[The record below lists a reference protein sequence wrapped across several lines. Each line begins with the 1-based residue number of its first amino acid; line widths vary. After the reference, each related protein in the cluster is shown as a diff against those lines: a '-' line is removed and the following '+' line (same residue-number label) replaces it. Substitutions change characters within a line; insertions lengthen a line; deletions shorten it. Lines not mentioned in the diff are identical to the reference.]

1 MHIIFILLVP
11 ESCILLSTDA
21 TFITLLKP
29 HFDSSLVPSVYLLS
43 LEHESLNALP
53 VFGGFIFRFW
63 FEAETPPPIEACFV
77 GLSGNLGSAI
87 ETPLPRFRAKPMAAS
102 RASVVSGGECRSG
115 GQPTRRARQ
124 PG

>member
-1 MHIIFILLVP
+1 M
-11 ESCILLSTDA
+11 
-21 TFITLLKP
+21 
-29 HFDSSLVPSVYLLS
+29 
-43 LEHESLNALP
+43 
-53 VFGGFIFRFW
+53 FGGFIFRFW

-87 ETPLPRFRAKPMAAS
+87 ETPLPRFRAEPMAAS

-124 PG
+124 PGGGREQNAGRSGAAESALKSHRRPP